1 LPGRI
6 ERFEAEKQGLFDRMA
21 SPDYYTLK
29 GDQVAD
35 TKQQLAALEEEL
47 HRAYERWQELES
59 LVTGEE
65 G

>member
-1 LPGRI
+1 
-6 ERFEAEKQGLFDRMA
+6 M
-21 SPDYYTLK
+21 K
-29 GDQVAD
+29 GDQVAE
-35 TKQQLAALEEEL
+35 TKQQLAAVEEEL